1 MSIALLCKLWHGNK
15 VLDENSKCTFSW
27 IRKNPDTGVIE
38 GEGTLTIL
46 TLMPFELRGKEI
58 RQFLLSFDSAFVV
71 GIGKLDRIPIL
82 LIPNGLVGQAAVAF
96 RIGTI

>member
-1 MSIALLCKLWHGNK
+1 MSISFLCKLWHGNK
-15 VLDENSKCTFSW
+15 VLDENSTCTFSW

-58 RQFLLSFDSAFVV
+58 RQFILSFDAAFVV
-71 GIGKLDRIPIL
+71 GLGKLDKIPIL
-82 LIPNGLVGQAAVAF
+82 LVPDDLVGKATTAF
-96 RIGTI
+96 RVGTL